1 MSIRKPSTFP
11 VRPILNGSEEIY
23 TQTNGVSEKFLL
35 GTLASYVTQ
44 NADEWLYKE
53 IFISAADMYDLLAN
67 PIVILDEADLGA
79 NQYFEINRIIIE
91 SKFNNV
97 QMVSNGDIYISYKAS
112 RFTSLNTSETHYKIP
127 NSFIEAPFDSVL
139 CFYSPYNASVF
150 RRGHGLFID
159 AFSSTAGEGDT
170 DYFLKIYY
178 KIVS

>member
-11 VRPILNGSEEIY
+11 VRPVLDGSEEIY

-35 GTLASYVTQ
+35 ETLASYVTQ
-44 NADEWLYKE
+44 YADEWLYKE
-53 IFISAADMYDLLAN
+53 IFINDFDMYDLLVN

-91 SKFNNV
+91 SYFNNV
-97 QMVSNGDIYISYKAS
+97 QMACNGDIYISYKAS
-112 RFTSLNTSETHYKIP
+112 RFAPLNTAETHYKIP
-127 NSFIEAPFDSVL
+127 NTFIEAQYNSVL
-139 CFYSPYNASVF
+139 CFYSAYNASVF

-159 AFSSTAGEGDT
+159 ADGSTAGEGDT
-170 DYFLKIYY
+170 DYKLKIYY